1 MNTISTYG
9 SWKSPI
15 TSDLIV
21 SGTVGLGQIAMEGED
36 IYWVEARPSEAGR
49 NVIVRRTP
57 DGKISDVTPQPF
69 NVRTRVHEYG
79 GASFV
84 VASGVVYFSHFAD
97 GRIYYQKLD
106 SQPLALTP
114 VVNCRYADGIVDK
127 QRNRLICVRED
138 HTRESEV
145 VNTIVSINL
154 DNGED
159 IQILAQGEDFYA
171 SPRFSPDGSQIS
183 WISWNHPNMPWDGT
197 ELWIAKIQ
205 PDGYLG
211 GKYLVAGGP
220 EESIFQPEWS
230 PDGVLYFVS
239 DKSNWWN
246 FYRTP
251 LNPPLVRGEAGIE
264 DSPLVRGE
272 AGIEDSS
279 LVRGEINTEPPLV
292 RGEINTEPPLVRGAW
307 GIEPLYEM
315 AAEFGLPQWVF
326 GMSTY
331 AVVSEH
337 KIICTYTQQGQ
348 WYLATIDLV
357 TKQLSKIDTPYSD
370 ISSLKA
376 QGEKVVFL
384 AGSPTESSAIVQ
396 LDLGTSQI
404 EVLRLASNLS
414 LDAGYLS
421 VPESIEFP
429 TENGLTAFAFF
440 YPPKNQDFAAPAG
453 EKPPLIV
460 KSHGGPT
467 AATSS
472 SMNLKIQYWTSRGF
486 AVLDVNYGGSTG
498 YGREYR
504 KRLQDSWGIVDV
516 DDCANGAK
524 YLAQRG
530 LVDSAKMAI
539 AGGSAGG
546 YTTLCALTFRDV
558 FKAGASYYG
567 VSDLSA
573 LATDT
578 HKFESRYLDG
588 LIGPY
593 PERKD
598 LYLERSPIHAAA
610 NLSCPIIF
618 FQGLEDKVVPPNQAE
633 MMVEIL
639 KAKGLPVAYVAYEGE
654 QHGFRRAENIKK
666 TLDGEL
672 YFYSQV
678 FKFELAD
685 EVAPVLIYNL

>member
-15 TSDLIV
+15 NSDLIV
-21 SGTVGLGQIAMEGED
+21 SGTVGLGQIAMDGED

-114 VVNCRYADGIVDK
+114 VVNCRYADAIVDK

-159 IQILAQGEDFYA
+159 IQILTQGEDFYA
-171 SPRFSPDGSQIS
+171 SPRLSPDGSQIS

-211 GKYLVAGGP
+211 EKYLVAGGP

-279 LVRGEINTEPPLV
+279 LVRGEAGIEDSSLV
-292 RGEINTEPPLVRGAW
+292 R

-331 AVVSEH
+331 AVVSEQ
-337 KIICTYTQQGQ
+337 KIICTYTQQGK

-357 TKQLSKIDTPYSD
+357 AKQLRKIDTPYSD

-376 QGEKVVFL
+376 QGEKIVFL
-384 AGSPTESSAIVQ
+384 AGCPTESSAIVQ

-429 TENGLTAFAFF
+429 TENGLTAFGFF

-486 AVLDVNYGGSTG
+486 SVLDVNYGGSTG

-678 FKFELAD
+678 FKFELA
-685 EVAPVLIYNL
+685 ESVAPVLIYNL